1 MLHFKTRS
9 GFRVGAGEIP
19 AVGERGGG
27 GGDNSTSAGEV

>member
-19 AVGERGGG
+19 AVGERGAGD
-27 GGDNSTSAGEV
+27 DNSTSAGEV